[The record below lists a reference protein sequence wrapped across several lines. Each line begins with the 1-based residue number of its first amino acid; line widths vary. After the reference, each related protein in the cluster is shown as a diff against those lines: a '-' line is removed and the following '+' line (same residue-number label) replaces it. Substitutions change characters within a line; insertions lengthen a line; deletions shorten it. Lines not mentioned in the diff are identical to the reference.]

1 MAFLDN
7 SGDII
12 LDAVLTDLGRKTL
25 SKGDGSFQ
33 ITKFALG
40 DEEINYSLYN
50 KSHASGSSYYD
61 IEILQTPILEAFT
74 NNASSMKSNLVSYES
89 LNLLYLPII
98 KLNQASVSTSMHVS
112 GAFMVAVDSA
122 TGGGNSTSAGIPTT
136 AVAYNNDTL
145 VQGFLLGDSLSG
157 GNHIRFDQGLDT
169 TEISPSQGLSADLVE
184 DAYIV
189 QMDNRFGKL
198 VTTDGVNISPDYL
211 DDDNIAFYTVDRAD
225 GVVDNGENTNDG
237 SQTIKGPRGTM
248 FTFKIKAS
256 LDLMTSTYLF
266 TQLGGTTTMLQNDAV
281 TSRSVRYIDA
291 MIRVTGVK
299 TGYSFDIPVRYIKSV
314 V

>member
-12 LDAVLTDLGRKTL
+12 LDAVLTDMGRKTL

-40 DEEINYSLYN
+40 DEEINYKLYN
-50 KSHASGSSYYD
+50 QNHTSGSSYYD

-98 KLNQASVSTSMHVS
+98 KLNLIPTNTQMHVS
-112 GAFMVAVDSA
+112 GAFMVAVDKA
-122 TGGGNSTSAGIPTT
+122 TGGSDATSAGIPAT
-136 AVAYNNDTL
+136 AVAYNSDSE
-145 VQGFLLGDSLSG
+145 VPGFLMGASLDG
-157 GNHIRFDQGLDT
+157 GNYIRFDQGLDSS
-169 TEISPSQGLSADLVE
+169 EISPSEGLDADLIE
-184 DAYIV
+184 DAYII
-189 QMDNRFGKL
+189 QMDNRLGKL
-198 VTTDGVNISPDYL
+198 VTKDGVNISHDYL

-225 GVVDNGENTNDG
+225 GVVDNGVNTNG
-237 SQTIKGPRGTM
+237 GEQTIKGPRGTM
-248 FTFKIKAS
+248 FGFKVKSS

-266 TQLGGTTTMLQNDAV
+266 TQLGGTTTMLNNVLA
-281 TSRSVRYIDA
+281 SRSVRYIDA